1 MAIKLDKLAEDGIIS
16 QQVLDRLKQ
25 AWISNADEL
34 YARIQTAEFSQEPE
48 IRRKIAYELGIS
60 EYEIDR
66 FKKSLEF
73 YISPETLNTK
83 KTKRISSWIKI
94 KRQTGSFKFFI
105 FMYL

>member
-1 MAIKLDKLAEDGIIS
+1 MKYWIKMAIKLDKLAEDGIIS

-73 YISPETLNTK
+73 YVSPETLNAEK
-83 KTKRISSWIKI
+83 PKEYPLGLK
-94 KRQTGSFKFFI
+94 
-105 FMYL
+105 